1 MRDRCFASGI
11 NRTAVMRAIFFTNRL
26 IQQTNYFNLPYRETN
41 TASLASALRWL
52 WMLQHEVVL
61 AARISPT
68 NGEMLELLEAN
79 PGIRQGQK
87 YAANLRDFMGSGIT
101 AALHFIFSQ
110 KDHDQA
116 DVFFE
121 RLIDGV
127 ELASTNPIYQLRE
140 RLIKIRASH
149 RVRAAEA
156 ERVALAIKAWNA
168 HRENRPIQQLSWRTR
183 GTAREELPAAI

>member
-1 MRDRCFASGI
+1 
-11 NRTAVMRAIFFTNRL
+11 
-26 IQQTNYFNLPYRETN
+26 
-41 TASLASALRWL
+41 
-52 WMLQHEVVL
+52 
-61 AARISPT
+61 
-68 NGEMLELLEAN
+68 MLELLEAN